1 MHVENINF
9 ISEEI
14 EHLEKLS
21 NEGREEGYSQ
31 LADDLDLIIS
41 NIRKCLEDERK
52 NERNLTGE

>member
-1 MHVENINF
+1 MHVENINL

-31 LADDLDLIIS
+31 LADDLDLTIFPNAPILQ
-41 NIRKCLEDERK
+41 K
-52 NERNLTGE
+52 